1 MKKNNLIIFIMCGM
15 FIIPLQAQNTMEV
28 VYDYDNAG
36 NRILRHVLELRNVQS
51 DSRSDTAECYVDR
64 MPTVSVKAYPNP
76 TQEIVRLE
84 FQGCQSDTKILLKLY
99 DSQGQLLL
107 EQEGVGDGMTLNF
120 EGRASGAYILDLVI
134 GETRTS
140 WKVIKR

>member
-1 MKKNNLIIFIMCGM
+1 MKKNNLIIIIMCGM

-76 TQEIVRLE
+76 TQEIN
-84 FQGCQSDTKILLKLY
+84 Q
-99 DSQGQLLL
+99 
-107 EQEGVGDGMTLNF
+107 
-120 EGRASGAYILDLVI
+120 
-134 GETRTS
+134 
-140 WKVIKR
+140 